1 MSHTWP
7 YSRCSSCTHMNKQVR
22 PSGPL
27 NARIMI
33 IGDVIG
39 RWDER
44 DNCPLSG
51 QAGRELDW
59 NYLKLAGLKRTD
71 VFCTTLVQ
79 CRCLRN
85 DQDVKPTEALNA
97 VCSANHLC
105 SEIWAVMPEIIILL
119 GAQACALAIDSKLEY
134 EHGFPRQINEC
145 EGLYGWSG
153 IVVPMYS
160 PGVGMKDSK
169 FMIPQLEDWER
180 LGAYLDGTWRPP
192 TERVNTLKSRTQF
205 FLESNPKYFLAK
217 TRDDVQRYFQRYGD
231 TLDHQMPRILSID
244 SESDEGRDWSIQV
257 SSEFGTGLMVRLSDH
272 EAIEELVAWC
282 NEMVMCHWVIVFHQE
297 QADIDLCE
305 RLGIDC
311 TIHRDTM
318 SELYHL
324 GNLPQGLKAAVYR
337 TLGKK
342 MRSYVDVVLPHS
354 KEVLSNWLAG
364 ALSYATDNMAETIQH
379 HIGKNCP
386 TCGKTHRKDVSKYK
400 PHECE
405 AVIRR
410 VLRSMEDNDEYDP
423 WVKSKTATNG
433 DVKMRLFGRT
443 WLPVLEQQVGRMPR
457 ASIVHVPLNEAKD
470 YGCSDADHTG
480 QLAYYLGKERERIVT
495 QEWRTA

>member
-1 MSHTWP
+1 MSTSHVWP
-7 YSRCSSCTHMNKQVR
+7 YSRCSSCTHMNRQIR

-33 IGDVIG
+33 IGDVVG
-39 RWDER
+39 KWDER

-51 QAGRELDW
+51 QAGREIDW
-59 NYLKLAGLKRTD
+59 NYLKLAGLRRAD

-79 CRCLRN
+79 CRSLRN
-85 DQDVKPTEALNA
+85 DQDVKPTDSLNT

-105 SEIWAVMPEIIILL
+105 TEIWTVMPEIIILL

-145 EGLYGWSG
+145 PGLYGWSG

-160 PGVGMKDSK
+160 PGAGMKDSK
-169 FMIPQLEDWER
+169 FMIPQLEDWEL
-180 LGAYLDGTWRPP
+180 LGQYLDGTWKPP
-192 TERVNTLKSRTQF
+192 IERVNSINSKAH
-205 FLESNPKYFLAK
+205 YFLAE
-217 TRDDVQRYFQRYGD
+217 TRDDVQWYFALHGD
-231 TLDHQMPRILSID
+231 CLEHQMPRILAID

-257 SSEFGTGLMVRLSDH
+257 SIEFGTGLMVLLDNKDAINELSMFVHDR
-272 EAIEELVAWC
+272 VA
-282 NEMVMCHWVIVFHQE
+282 HDWVIVFHQE

-342 MRSYVDVVLPHS
+342 MRSYIDVVLPHS
-354 KEVLSNWLAG
+354 KEALSNWLAEG
-364 ALSYATDNMAETIQH
+364 LNYATDHMAETLQH
-379 HIGKNCP
+379 PVGKNCP
-386 TCGKTHRKDVSKYK
+386 SCGKTHRKDVSKHK

-410 VLRSMEDNDEYDP
+410 VLKYVEENNEYDP
-423 WVKSKTATNG
+423 WIKAKTATNG
-433 DVKMRLFGRT
+433 DVTMRLFGRS
-443 WLPVLEQQVGRMPR
+443 WLPILEQQIGRMPR

-480 QLAYYLGKERERIVT
+480 QLAYYLEKERDRIVKE
-495 QEWRTA
+495 EWRTA